1 MLVRLCCRALSLLF
15 WITAA
20 MTIYPGVATAAVPIP
35 TSEVSQEVVARMTPE
50 IAEAMRRKA
59 LTLGAPIFIR
69 IFKESSQLEVW
80 VLRGNRFELFK
91 TYSICDFS
99 GFLGPKEKEGD
110 KQSPEGFYRVGPA
123 QLNPRSNFH
132 LAFNLGYPNE
142 YDRMYNRTGGK
153 LMVHGRCSSTGCFA
167 MTDYRIEEIY
177 TIAETA
183 LANGQESF
191 AVHIFPFRM
200 TKENMHRHRHSRW
213 MPFWRNL
220 KEGYDSFER
229 TSAPP
234 EVSVAA
240 DRYIFRATTIE
251 LARHP

>member
-1 MLVRLCCRALSLLF
+1 MLPRPCRRTLILLLSMLTLMH
-15 WITAA
+15 IPAGAA
-20 MTIYPGVATAAVPIP
+20 RAADLIP
-35 TSEVSQEVVARMTPE
+35 TSEVSREVVARMTPE

-59 LTLGAPIFIR
+59 LTLGSPIFIR
-69 IFKESSQLEVW
+69 IFKESSQLEMW

-91 TYSICDFS
+91 TYSVCDFS

-110 KQSPEGFYRVGPA
+110 KQSPEGFYRVGPS

-132 LAFNLGYPNE
+132 LAFNIGYPNE
-142 YDRMYNRTGGK
+142 YDRLFNRTGGK

-167 MTDYRIEEIY
+167 MTDYRMEEIY
-177 TIAETA
+177 TIAESA

-200 TKENMHRHRHSRW
+200 TRENMHRHRHSRW
-213 MPFWRNL
+213 LPFWRNL

-229 TSAPP
+229 TAAPP
-234 EVSVAA
+234 EVSVAF
-240 DRYIFRATTIE
+240 DRYIIRATTIE